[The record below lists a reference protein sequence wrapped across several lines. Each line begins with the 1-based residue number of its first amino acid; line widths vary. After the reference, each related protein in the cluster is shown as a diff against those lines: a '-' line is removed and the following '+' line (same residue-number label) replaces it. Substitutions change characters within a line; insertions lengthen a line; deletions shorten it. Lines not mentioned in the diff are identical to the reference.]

1 MSKVQVKDRPKSKY
15 ETNKLHQR
23 YSPDF
28 DREKIIQAVRMI
40 IEALGDN
47 PEREGLKGTP
57 DRVARMYEEVY
68 EGMKFTNDEIA
79 EMFNTCFESDNNDL
93 VVVEHIPIFSH
104 CEHHLALMYNMNV
117 SIAYIPNR
125 KVIGLSKVARVADM
139 VAKRL
144 QLQERIGEDIC
155 YILEKIL
162 DINDIMV
169 VIEGEHSCMT
179 SRGVK
184 SSGSKTKTASL
195 RGIFKDNIA
204 LRNEVYDLLK

>member
-1 MSKVQVKDRPKSKY
+1 MGLSSDYQIKKIENRQEPK
-15 ETNKLHQR
+15 
-23 YSPDF
+23 F
-28 DREKIIQAVRMI
+28 DREKIMQAVKMI

-68 EGMKFTNDEIA
+68 EGMAFTNDEIV
-79 EMFNTCFESDNNDL
+79 EMFNTCFETDNNDL

-117 SIAYIPNR
+117 SVAYIPNK

-139 VAKRL
+139 VSKRL

-155 YILEKIL
+155 YILNQIL
-162 DINDIMV
+162 DTDNIMV

-179 SRGVK
+179 TRGIK
-184 SSGSKTKTASL
+184 SNGAKTKTASL
-195 RGIFKDNIA
+195 RGLFRNDSD
-204 LRNEVYDLLK
+204 LRNEVYNLLSRRI